1 MVIRDSREIQAS
13 DHFSERRPLVV
24 LFRLRRLNGPQLF
37 RFAVDDELDLA
48 RVNFL
53 LRDLAGLRA
62 LVSTSGGAPPESC
75 RARRAATR
83 M

>member
-1 MVIRDSREIQAS
+1 LAILAFLAIALLA
-13 DHFSERRPLVV
+13 P
-24 LFRLRRLNGPQLF
+24 FRLRRLNGPRLF
-37 RFAVDDELDLA
+37 RFAIDDELDLA

-62 LVSTSGGAPPESC
+62 LVSTSGGAPPESW
-75 RARRAATR
+75 RARRAATS